1 MKKVQKGFTLIEL
14 MIVIAIIG
22 ILASIA
28 IPAYQDYITK
38 SKWGSNIAS
47 TAALVTAIAI
57 CLQENAGSSSECDT
71 AAELNL
77 TGLPTPQYAAGAVT
91 LTAGGVVGDNA
102 ITMAYTGTAEVGSYV
117 FSMLSSKDAS
127 NTKLEWAATAADTIP
142 NTIVAT
148 GGR

>member
-1 MKKVQKGFTLIEL
+1 MKKVQQGFTLIEL

-71 AAELNL
+71 PAELNL
-77 TGLPTPQYAAGAVT
+77 AALPQPAYATAALT

-102 ITMAYTGTAEVGSYV
+102 ITMLYTGTPEVGSYV
-117 FSMLSSKDAS
+117 FSMISAMDAS
-127 NTKLEWAATAADTIP
+127 GTKLEWSATGADTIP
-142 NTIVAT
+142 ASIVAS